1 MAMAVQQPRMT
12 ARELTGLLDIAM
24 SMPDPV
30 AYLDGAASLF
40 GLLGRH
46 DDAYAAAWMG
56 ILAAGD
62 EIEIL
67 MSLRAA
73 WCRGEARSP
82 VGMVD
87 SWR

>member
-1 MAMAVQQPRMT
+1 MVSAVQQPRMT
-12 ARELTGLLDIAM
+12 ARQMAGLLDIAM

-30 AYLDGAASLF
+30 VYLDGAASLF

-67 MSLRAA
+67 MGLRAA

-82 VGMVD
+82 VGMME

>member
-1 MAMAVQQPRMT
+1 MAEAVQQPRLT
-12 ARELTGLLDIAM
+12 AREMAGLLDMAM
-24 SMPDPV
+24 STSDLV
-30 AYLDGAASLF
+30 AYLDGAASLLS
-40 GLLGRH
+40 LLGRH

-56 ILAAGD
+56 ILAAGG